1 MYDDG
6 SSVQGTHVMDTVT
19 VAGLTV
25 GIIPPAHS

>member
-25 GIIPPAHS
+25 GIIHS